1 MDIQLYLT
9 PFFKSFII
17 TVVLLVV
24 LTWCFKKIVCR
35 GRKYRRHI
43 HLKKVSRL
51 GGVAIIIAFLASIL
65 TDANLVISQPLWGIM
80 IASFFILLVG
90 LWDDFSEL
98 SWKYQFFYQVA
109 IVIFI
114 FITGTQVDY
123 ITNPFGGYIFLNIGQ
138 YLLPS
143 LLFVIVWVVLMMNS
157 MNWLDGIDGLSGGAA
172 FIGAITIFLLSMKP
186 EVNQPPVGIIAMALA
201 GAVLAFLIFNFH
213 PAKILAGTT
222 GSMFMGF
229 VLAVLAI
236 FAGTKIATA
245 LLIMAI
251 PIADTLWV
259 VWERFKSGDVVHEPD
274 ERHLHYK
281 LMKLGWSQKKIA
293 LFFYTVTIFIAIVA
307 LNTRAMGKSITII
320 LVVVI
325 MISVILIVNK
335 KIAAQEKKFSKQ

>member
-9 PFFKSFII
+9 PFLKAFVI
-17 TVVLLVV
+17 TIVLSIV
-24 LTWCFKKIVCR
+24 LTWCSKKIACR
-35 GRKYRRHI
+35 GREDSRHI
-43 HLKKVSRL
+43 HLKKISRL
-51 GGVAIIIAFLASIL
+51 GGVAIIVAFLISIL

-98 SWKYQFFYQVA
+98 DWKYQFFYQVA
-109 IVIFI
+109 IVILI
-114 FITGTQVDY
+114 FITGTQVEY
-123 ITNPFGGYIFLNIGQ
+123 ITNPFGGYIFLDLGQ

-172 FIGAITIFLLSMKP
+172 FVGAITIFLLSMKP
-186 EVNQPPVGIIAMALA
+186 EVNQPPVGIISMALA

-213 PAKILAGTT
+213 PARILAGTT

-229 VLAVLAI
+229 ILAVLAI
-236 FAGTKIATA
+236 FAGIKIATA
-245 LLIMAI
+245 LLVMAI

-259 VWERFKSGDVVHEPD
+259 VWERFRSGDAVHEPD

-293 LFFYTVTIFIAIVA
+293 LFFYVITILIAIVA

-320 LVVVI
+320 LVVAI
-325 MISVILIVNK
+325 MIGVILVVNK
-335 KIAAQEKKFSKQ
+335 KIAAKEQKLSK

>member
-17 TVVLLVV
+17 TVVSLIV
-24 LTWCFKKIVCR
+24 LTWCSKKIMCQ
-35 GRKYRRHI
+35 GRKDSRHI
-43 HLKKVSRL
+43 HLKKISRL
-51 GGVAIIIAFLASIL
+51 GGVAIIIAFLVSIL

-80 IASFFILLVG
+80 IAAFFILLIG

-98 SWKYQFFYQVA
+98 NWKYQFFYQVA

-143 LLFVIVWVVLMMNS
+143 LLFVLIWVVLMMNS

-222 GSMFMGF
+222 GAMFMGF
-229 VLAVLAI
+229 ILAVLAI

-245 LLIMAI
+245 LLVMTI
-251 PIADTLWV
+251 PIADNIWV
-259 VWERFKSGDVVHEPD
+259 VWERFKSGDVVHDPD
-274 ERHLHYK
+274 KRHLHYK
-281 LMKLGWSQKKIA
+281 LMKLGWSQKKIV
-293 LFFYTVTIFIAIVA
+293 LFFYAVTILIAIVA

-325 MISVILIVNK
+325 MISVILVVNK
-335 KIAAQEKKFSKQ
+335 KIAAQEKKFSK